1 MLLSQLRVQLMRIYV
16 YPAGL
21 RGTDTVPKIEK
32 RILQSSLTGRLDCS
46 FFRTHSKFY
55 KISKYTEKLQKN
67 SLFRRSGVPPYF
79 LRHKNF
85 VCHIPIKGLR
95 IWLNSKK
102 LRSRKHAGKR
112 EMLDKAPLIC

>member
-55 KISKYTEKLQKN
+55 KISKYTEKLQKIAC
-67 SLFRRSGVPPYF
+67 SDVPVFRHIF

-102 LRSRKHAGKR
+102 LRSRRHADNVKCLT
-112 EMLDKAPLIC
+112 E